1 MAELADRLAKLTPA
15 QRRLLELRRGQ
26 APAPAAAP
34 AAAPGDIPA
43 RGEEPAPLSF
53 SQRRLWFLDRM
64 EPGSAFYNLP
74 TAMRLHG
81 ALDVTALERALG
93 EIVARHAVLRS
104 VFREVA
110 GEPVQAPLPPRA
122 FVLPVDALPDAD
134 DAALRDALA
143 VEARRPFDLA
153 QGPPFRA
160 RLFRL
165 GAEDHALIVTLHHV
179 VGDAWSFGVL
189 FRELGALYGAFAA
202 GRPSPLGP
210 LPIQYADYAAWQRQ
224 HGTTQVLKPQLDW
237 WTERMAG
244 APDLLELPADRP
256 RPAVQ
261 KFRGGRHHLQLPAEL
276 TDRLRAI
283 GGEHGATLFMVLLA
297 AWQTLLA
304 RHTGREDVVVG
315 SPITGRHRAETEGLI
330 GFFVNTLALRTDLSG
345 DPSFRQLLERV
356 RRTALDAY
364 ARQDLPF
371 ETLVEALR
379 IPRDLSRQ
387 PLFQAML
394 MLHRSQGGGAFAL
407 PGLRCEPVE
416 ADPGTS
422 IFDLGLYAWDRPEGL
437 RAMLEYNAD
446 LFDAATAARFVDR
459 FRTLL
464 DGIAADP
471 DAPLS
476 RLPLMTADEAARL
489 AAWNATERAY
499 PGAECIHEII
509 ARQAAATP
517 NAVAVVFEDER
528 VTYAEL
534 DARANRLAN
543 HLRALGVGPEVRVG
557 VCAERSVE
565 LVVALLG
572 TLKAGGGYVPLD
584 PGYPRDRLAYM
595 LGDSRPSVLLTQAHL
610 AERIPPHGARTVL
623 LDADW
628 PRIAQ
633 ESDAAPEP
641 GVGLDHLAYVIY
653 TSGSTGQ
660 PKGAENAHRGIRN
673 RLLWMQE
680 AFGLDGTDAILQ
692 KTPFSF
698 DVSVW
703 EFFWPLMTGARL
715 VVARPEGH
723 REPAYLA
730 RLIGEQGVTTLH
742 FVPSMLQAF
751 LEEPDLSACA
761 PLRRVVCSGE
771 ALPAE
776 LAARF
781 FTRVDAELHNL
792 YGPTEAAVDV
802 TWWACARGD
811 ERRSVPIGRPIAN
824 TQIHLLDAR
833 LNPVA
838 PGVAGEL
845 YIAGVQVG
853 RGYLG
858 RRGLTAERFVPDPF
872 SATPGARMYR
882 TGDLARWLADGSVDY
897 LGRADHQVKIRGFR
911 IELGEIEAAL
921 AAHPGVRE
929 AVVVARTDAPGET
942 RLVAYL
948 TAAGDSVPD
957 AAALREHLRAG
968 LPEYMVPALFV
979 GMEALPLS
987 PNGKVDRKALPAPEA
1002 KRDEAVA
1009 FVAPRDETERAIAAI
1024 WREALGVEQ
1033 VGVDD
1038 NFFDLGGHSLLLV
1051 RVHGRIREAL
1061 GAEISVVELFQ
1072 HPTVGALA
1080 ARLAAGGEE
1089 QAAPAREA
1097 VDERARRQKA
1107 ALERQKQAAMQR
1119 RGSNG
1124 R

>member
-1 MAELADRLAKLTPA
+1 MADLADRLAKLTPA

-26 APAPAAAP
+26 AAAAP
-34 AAAPGDIPA
+34 AAPAAPGEIPA

-64 EPGSAFYNLP
+64 EPGNAFYNLP
-74 TAMRLHG
+74 TAVRLRG
-81 ALDVTALERALG
+81 ALDVAALERALG
-93 EIVARHAVLRS
+93 EVVARHAVLRS

-110 GEPVQAPLPPRA
+110 GEPVQAPLPPRP
-122 FVLPVDALPDAD
+122 FVLPVDALPGAD
-134 DAALRDALA
+134 DAALRAA
-143 VEARRPFDLA
+143 VAAEARRPFDLA
-153 QGPPFRA
+153 EGPPFRA

-165 GAEDHALIVTLHHV
+165 GADDHALVVTLHHV

-189 FRELGALYGAFAA
+189 FRELGALYGAFSR
-202 GRPSPLGP
+202 GEPSPLGP
-210 LPIQYADYAAWQRQ
+210 LPIQYADYAAWQRR
-224 HGTTQVLKPQLDW
+224 HGTPEALKPQLDW
-237 WTERMAG
+237 WAERMKG

-261 KFRGGRHHLQLPAEL
+261 KFRGGRHRMEL
-276 TDRLRAI
+276 SAALTERLRQI

-315 SPITGRHRAETEGLI
+315 SPIAGRNRAETEGLI

-345 DPSFRQLLERV
+345 DPPFRELVERV

-371 ETLVEALR
+371 ESLVEALR
-379 IPRDLSRQ
+379 VPRDLSRQ

-394 MLHRSQGGGAFAL
+394 MLHRPQGAFAL
-407 PGLRCEPVE
+407 PGLECEPLE

-422 IFDLGLYAWDRPEGL
+422 IFDLGLYAWDRPQGL
-437 RAMLEYNAD
+437 RTMLEYNAD
-446 LFDAATAARFVDR
+446 LFDAGTAASFANR

-464 DGIAADP
+464 EGIAADP
-471 DAPLS
+471 GARLS
-476 RLPLMTADEAARL
+476 RLPVMTADETARL

-499 PGAECIHEII
+499 PGTECIHELI

-517 NAVAVVFEDER
+517 DTVAVVFQDER

-543 HLRALGVGPEVRVG
+543 HLRGLGVGSEVRVG

-572 TLKAGGGYVPLD
+572 TLKAGGAYVPLD

-595 LGDSRPSVLLTQAHL
+595 LADSRVSVLLAQARL

-623 LDADW
+623 LDAEW
-628 PRIAQ
+628 PRIAR
-633 ESDAAPEP
+633 ESDAAPRTE
-641 GVGLDHLAYVIY
+641 VGLDHLAYVIY

-660 PKGAENAHRGIRN
+660 PKGAGNAHRGIRN

-680 AFGLDGTDAILQ
+680 AFGLDGTDAVLQ

-715 VVARPEGH
+715 VVAKPEGH

-730 RLIGEQGVTTLH
+730 RLIGEERVTTLH

-751 LEEPDLSACA
+751 LDEPDLSACA

-776 LAARF
+776 LQTRF
-781 FTRVDAELHNL
+781 FGRLDAGLHNL

-802 TWWACARGD
+802 TWWACVRGD

-824 TQIHLLDAR
+824 TRVHLLDAR

-858 RRGLTAERFVPDPF
+858 RPALTAERFVPDPF
-872 SATPGARMYR
+872 SAAPGARMYR

-948 TAAGDSVPD
+948 TAPGDAAPD

-968 LPEYMVPALFV
+968 LPEYMVPTAFV
-979 GMEALPLS
+979 TMEALPLS

-1061 GAEISVVELFQ
+1061 GAQVTVVELFQ

-1080 ARLAAGGEE
+1080 ARLASGGEE

-1119 RGSNG
+1119 RGGNG

>member
-1 MAELADRLAKLTPA
+1 MTELADRLAKLTPA

-26 APAPAAAP
+26 APAAP
-34 AAAPGDIPA
+34 AARTTPADIPA

-64 EPGSAFYNLP
+64 EPGNAFYNLP
-74 TAMRLHG
+74 SASRLRG
-81 ALDVTALERALG
+81 ALDVPALERALG
-93 EIVARHAVLRS
+93 EVVARHAVLRS

-110 GEPVQAPLPPRA
+110 GEPVQAPLPPRG
-122 FVLPVDALPDAD
+122 FVLPTDTLPDAD
-134 DAALRDALA
+134 DDTLRAALAA
-143 VEARRPFDLA
+143 EARLPFDLA
-153 QGPPFRA
+153 EGPPFRA

-165 GAEDHALIVTLHHV
+165 GADDHALIVTLHHV
-179 VGDAWSFGVL
+179 VGDAWSFNVL
-189 FRELGALYGAFAA
+189 FRELGALYGAFSRGEA
-202 GRPSPLGP
+202 SPLSA
-210 LPIQYADYAAWQRQ
+210 LPIQYADYAAWQRRD
-224 HGTTQVLKPQLDW
+224 GTSELLNPQLDW
-237 WTERMAG
+237 WTERMKG

-261 KFRGGRHHLQLPAEL
+261 KFRGGRHHLQLSAEL
-276 TDRLRAI
+276 TDRLRNIA
-283 GGEHGATLFMVLLA
+283 GEHGATLFMVLLA

-315 SPITGRHRAETEGLI
+315 SPIAGRSRAETEGLI
-330 GFFVNTLALRTDLSG
+330 GVFVNTLALRTDLSG
-345 DPSFRQLLERV
+345 DPSFRALVERV
-356 RRTALDAY
+356 RGTALDAY

-371 ETLVEALR
+371 ESLVEALR

-394 MLHRSQGGGAFAL
+394 MLHRPQGAFAL
-407 PGLRCEPVE
+407 PGLLCEPVE

-422 IFDLGLYAWDRPEGL
+422 IFDLGLYAWDRPQGL
-437 RAMLEYNAD
+437 GAMLEYNAD
-446 LFDAATAARFVDR
+446 LFDASTAARFVGR
-459 FRTLL
+459 LRTLL
-464 DGIAADP
+464 EGIAANP

-476 RLPLMTADEAARL
+476 RLPLMTADETARL
-489 AAWNATERAY
+489 AAWNATECAY
-499 PGAECIHEII
+499 PGGECIHEII
-509 ARQAAATP
+509 AAQAARTP
-517 NAVAVVFEDER
+517 DAVAVVFEDER

-543 HLRALGVGPEVRVG
+543 HLHALGVGPEVRVG

-565 LVVALLG
+565 LVVALLA

-595 LGDSRPSVLLTQAHL
+595 LGDSRVSVLLTQAHL

-633 ESDAAPEP
+633 ESDVAPET

-715 VVARPEGH
+715 VVAKPEGH

-730 RLIGEQGVTTLH
+730 RLIGQQGVTTMH

-781 FTRVDAELHNL
+781 FTRMDADLHNL

-811 ERRSVPIGRPIAN
+811 DRRSVPIGRPIAN
-824 TQIHLLDAR
+824 TRIHLLDAR

-911 IELGEIEAAL
+911 IELGEIEAVL

-929 AVVVARTDAPGET
+929 AVVVARTDAPGDT

-948 TAAGDSVPD
+948 TAAGDSAPD

-968 LPEYMVPALFV
+968 MPEYMVPTAFV
-979 GMEALPLS
+979 NMDALPLS

-1051 RVHGRIREAL
+1051 QVHGRIREAL
-1061 GAEISVVELFQ
+1061 GAQITVVELFQ

-1080 ARLAAGGEE
+1080 ARLARGGEE
-1089 QAAPAREA
+1089 QAAPARDA
-1097 VDERARRQKA
+1097 VDERSRRQKA

-1119 RGSNG
+1119 RGGNG

>member
-1 MAELADRLAKLTPA
+1 MTELATRLAKLTPA
-15 QRRLLELRRGQ
+15 QRRLLELRRAQQSG
-26 APAPAAAP
+26 AAP
-34 AAAPGDIPA
+34 AAIPA
-43 RGEEPAPLSF
+43 RGEGPAPLSF

-64 EPGSAFYNLP
+64 EPGNAFYNLP
-74 TAMRLHG
+74 NAVRLRG
-81 ALDVTALERALG
+81 ALDVPALERALG
-93 EIVARHAVLRS
+93 QVVARHAVLRS

-110 GEPVQAPLPPRA
+110 GEPVQAPLPPRPFA
-122 FVLPVDALPDAD
+122 LPVNVLFGADDDALR
-134 DAALRDALA
+134 AALAA
-143 VEARRPFDLA
+143 EARLPFDLA
-153 QGPPFRA
+153 EGPPFRA

-165 GAEDHALIVTLHHV
+165 GARDHALVVTLHHV

-202 GRPSPLGP
+202 GEPSPLGP
-210 LPIQYADYAAWQRQ
+210 LPIQYADYAAWQRR
-224 HGTTQVLKPQLDW
+224 HGTPEALAPQLDW
-237 WTERMAG
+237 WTERMKG

-261 KFRGGRHHLQLPAEL
+261 KFRGGRHRMELSGEL
-276 TDRLRAI
+276 TERLRQI

-315 SPITGRHRAETEGLI
+315 SSIAGRNRAETEGLI
-330 GFFVNTLALRTDLSG
+330 GFFVNTLAMRTDLSG
-345 DPSFRQLLERV
+345 DPGFRQLLERV

-371 ETLVEALR
+371 ESLVEALR

-387 PLFQAML
+387 PVFQAML
-394 MLHRSQGGGAFAL
+394 MLHRPQGAFAL
-407 PGLRCEPVE
+407 PGLECEPLE

-464 DGIAADP
+464 EGIAANP

-476 RLPLMTADEAARL
+476 RLPVMPAGEAAQL
-489 AAWNATERAY
+489 SAWNATGRDY
-499 PGAECIHEII
+499 PGTECIHELI
-509 ARQAAATP
+509 AKQAAATP
-517 NAVAVVFEDER
+517 DAVAVVFEDER

-534 DARANRLAN
+534 DRRANRLAN

-572 TLKAGGGYVPLD
+572 VLKAGGGYVPLD

-595 LGDSRPSVLLTQAHL
+595 LADSRVAVLLTQAHL
-610 AERIPPHGARTVL
+610 ADRIPPHGARTVR

-660 PKGAENAHRGIRN
+660 PKGAENEHRGIRN

-680 AFGLDGTDAILQ
+680 AFGLDGTDAVLQ

-715 VVARPEGH
+715 VVAKPEGH

-730 RLIGEQGVTTLH
+730 RLIGQEGVTTVH

-776 LAARF
+776 LQTRF
-781 FTRVDAELHNL
+781 FQRLGAGLHNL

-802 TWWACARGD
+802 TWWACAPD
-811 ERRSVPIGRPIAN
+811 DDRRSVPIGRPIAN

-833 LNPVA
+833 LNPVPA
-838 PGVAGEL
+838 GVAGEL

-872 SATPGARMYR
+872 SAHPGARMYR

-897 LGRADHQVKIRGFR
+897 LGRADHQVKVRGFR

-948 TAAGDSVPD
+948 TAAGEAAPD

-968 LPEYMVPALFV
+968 LPEYMVPTAFV
-979 GMEALPLS
+979 AMEALPLS

-1002 KRDEAVA
+1002 RRDEAVA
-1009 FVAPRDETERAIAAI
+1009 FVAPRDETERAIAEI

-1061 GAEISVVELFQ
+1061 GPEVTVVELFQ

-1080 ARLAAGGEE
+1080 ARLARGGE

-1119 RGSNG
+1119 RGGNG

>member
-1 MAELADRLAKLTPA
+1 MVELAETELADRLAKLTPA

-26 APAPAAAP
+26 AAAAP
-34 AAAPGDIPA
+34 AASADIPA
-43 RGEEPAPLSF
+43 RGDEPAPLSF
-53 SQRRLWFLDRM
+53 QQRRVWFLERM
-64 EPGSAFYNLP
+64 EPGNAFYNIP
-74 TAMRLHG
+74 SAVRLRG

-93 EIVARHAVLRS
+93 EVVARHAVLRS

-110 GEPVQAPLPPRA
+110 GEPVQIPLPPRP
-122 FVLPVDALPDAD
+122 FLLPEDALPDAD
-134 DAALRDALA
+134 DAALREALA
-143 VEARRPFDLA
+143 AETRRPFDLA
-153 QGPPFRA
+153 AGPPFRA

-165 GAEDHALIVTLHHV
+165 DGDDHALLVTLHHV

-189 FRELGALYGAFAA
+189 FRELGALYGAFSR
-202 GRPSPLGP
+202 GEPSPLGP
-210 LPIQYADYAAWQRQ
+210 LPIQYADYAAWQRR
-224 HGTTQVLKPQLDW
+224 HGTPDALRPQLDW
-237 WTERMAG
+237 WTERMKG

-261 KFRGGRHHLQLPAEL
+261 KFRGGRHRMEL
-276 TDRLRAI
+276 SAALTERLRQV
-283 GGEHGATLFMVLLA
+283 GGEQGATLFMVLLA

-315 SPITGRHRAETEGLI
+315 SPIVGRGRAETEGLV
-330 GFFVNTLALRTDLSG
+330 GFFANTLALRTDLSG
-345 DPSFRQLLERV
+345 DPSFRELLVRV

-379 IPRDLSRQ
+379 VPRDLSRQ
-387 PLFQAML
+387 PVFQALL
-394 MLHRSQGGGAFAL
+394 MLHRPQGEFVL
-407 PGLRCEPVE
+407 PGLECEPLE

-437 RAMLEYNAD
+437 RTMLEYNAD
-446 LFDAATAARFVDR
+446 LFDAATAARIAER
-459 FRTLL
+459 LRTLL
-464 DGIAADP
+464 EGAAADP
-471 DAPLS
+471 GLPLS
-476 RLPLMTADEAARL
+476 RLPVMTADEAARIRG
-489 AAWNATERAY
+489 WNATERPY
-499 PGAECIHEII
+499 PGAECIHETI
-509 ARQAAATP
+509 ARQAAAAP
-517 NAVAVVFEDER
+517 DAVAVVFGDER
-528 VTYAEL
+528 VTYGEL
-534 DARANRLAN
+534 DGRANRLAN
-543 HLRALGVGPEVRVG
+543 HLRRLGVGPETRVG

-572 TLKAGGGYVPLD
+572 TLRAGGGYVPLD

-595 LGDSRPSVLLTQAHL
+595 LADSRVAVLLTQAHL
-610 AERIPPHGARTVL
+610 ADRIPPHGARTVR

-628 PRIAQ
+628 PQIAA
-633 ESDAAPEP
+633 ESDAAPRT

-653 TSGSTGQ
+653 TSGSTGR
-660 PKGAENAHRGIRN
+660 PKGAENTHRGIRN
-673 RLLWMQE
+673 RLLWMQD
-680 AFGLDGTDAILQ
+680 AFGLDADDAVLQ

-730 RLIGEQGVTTLH
+730 RLIGEQGVTTMH

-751 LEEPDLSACA
+751 LDEPDLSACA

-776 LAARF
+776 LQARF
-781 FTRVDAELHNL
+781 FERIDAELHNL

-802 TWWACARGD
+802 TWWPCARD
-811 ERRSVPIGRPIAN
+811 DDRRTVPIGRPIAN
-824 TQIHLLDAR
+824 TRIHLLDAR
-833 LNPVA
+833 LHPVSI
-838 PGVAGEL
+838 GVAGEL

-872 SATPGARMYR
+872 SAEPGARMYR
-882 TGDLARWLADGSVDY
+882 TGDLARWLADGAVDY
-897 LGRADHQVKIRGFR
+897 LGRADHQVKVRGFR

-929 AVVVARTDAPGET
+929 TVVVARTDAPGDT

-948 TAAGDSVPD
+948 TASGDAVPD

-968 LPEYMVPALFV
+968 LPEHMVPAAFV

-1002 KRDEAVA
+1002 GRDPAA
-1009 FVAPRDETERAIAAI
+1009 TFVPPRDETERAIAAI

-1033 VGVDD
+1033 VGADD

-1061 GAEISVVELFQ
+1061 GADVTVVELFQ

-1080 ARLAAGGEE
+1080 ARLARGGA
-1089 QAAPAREA
+1089 QAAPALLQ
-1097 VDERARRQKA
+1097 VDERTRRQKA
-1107 ALERQKQAAMQR
+1107 ALERQKQQAMQR
-1119 RGSNG
+1119 RGNG
-1124 R
+1124 G

>member
-1 MAELADRLAKLTPA
+1 MTELAHRLARLTPA
-15 QRRLLELRRGQ
+15 QRRLLEARRSQ
-26 APAPAAAP
+26 PAAAAP
-34 AAAPGDIPA
+34 AAPAGAIPA

-74 TAMRLHG
+74 SAMRLHG
-81 ALDVTALERALG
+81 ALDVPALERALG

-104 VFREVA
+104 VLREVA

-122 FVLPVDALPDAD
+122 FVLAADDITGADDDALR
-134 DAALRDALA
+134 AALAA
-143 VEARRPFDLA
+143 EVRRPFDLA
-153 QGPPFRA
+153 EGPPFRA
-160 RLFRL
+160 RLFRI
-165 GAEDHALIVTLHHV
+165 GAEDHALILTMHHV

-189 FRELGALYGAFAA
+189 FSELAALYGAFSHGEA
-202 GRPSPLGP
+202 SPLP
-210 LPIQYADYAAWQRQ
+210 ALPIQYADYAAWQRQ
-224 HGTTQVLKPQLDW
+224 HGTSEALKPQLDW
-237 WTERMAG
+237 WAERMKG
-244 APDLLELPADRP
+244 APDLLELPVDRP

-261 KFRGGRHHLQLPAEL
+261 KFRGGCQHLQLPAEL
-276 TDRLRAI
+276 TTRLRAI
-283 GGEHGATLFMVLLA
+283 GGEHGATLFMVLMA

-304 RHTGREDVVVG
+304 RHTGSEDVVVG
-315 SPITGRHRAETEGLI
+315 SPIAGRNRAETEGLI
-330 GFFVNTLALRTDLSG
+330 GFFANTLALRTDLSG
-345 DPSFRQLLERV
+345 DPSFRTLVERV

-394 MLHRSQGGGAFAL
+394 MLHRPQAAFSL
-407 PGLRCEPVE
+407 PGLRCERLE
-416 ADPGTS
+416 AERGTS
-422 IFDLGLYAWDRPEGL
+422 IFDLCLYAWDQPDGL
-437 RAMLEYNAD
+437 RGMLEYNAD
-446 LFDAATAARFVDR
+446 LFDAATAARFTDR

-464 DGIAADP
+464 EGIAADP

-476 RLPLMTADEAARL
+476 RLPVMAADEAAQL
-489 AAWNATERAY
+489 AAWNATDREY
-499 PGAECIHEII
+499 PGTECIHELI

-517 NAVAVVFEDER
+517 HAVAVVFEDER

-543 HLRALGVGPEVRVG
+543 HLRGLGVGPEVRVG

-565 LVVALLG
+565 LVVALLA

-595 LGDSRPSVLLTQAHL
+595 LGDARVSVLLTQAHL
-610 AERIPPHGARTVL
+610 AELIPPHGARTVL

-628 PRIAQ
+628 PLIAR
-633 ESDAAPEP
+633 ESDEAPRTA
-641 GVGLDHLAYVIY
+641 VGPDHLAYVIY

-703 EFFWPLMTGARL
+703 EFFWPLMAGARL
-715 VVARPEGH
+715 VVAKPEGH
-723 REPAYLA
+723 RDPAYLA
-730 RLIGEQGVTTLH
+730 RLIGQQGVTTLH

-781 FTRVDAELHNL
+781 HTRLGAELHNL

-811 ERRSVPIGRPIAN
+811 DRRSVPIGRPIAN

-853 RGYLG
+853 RGYLE

-911 IELGEIEAAL
+911 IELGEIEAVL

-929 AVVVARTDAPGET
+929 AVVVARTDAGDT

-948 TAAGDSVPD
+948 TAAGDAAPD
-957 AAALREHLRAG
+957 AGTLREHLRATV
-968 LPEYMVPALFV
+968 PEYMVPTAFV
-979 GMEALPLS
+979 SMEALPLS

-1051 RVHGRIREAL
+1051 QVHGRIREAL
-1061 GAEISVVELFQ
+1061 GGDIIVVELFQ

-1080 ARLAAGGEE
+1080 GRLAGGGEE
-1089 QAAPAREA
+1089 AAPGRDAA
-1097 VDERARRQKA
+1097 DERARRQKA

-1119 RGSNG
+1119 RGGNV

>member
-1 MAELADRLAKLTPA
+1 MTELADRLARLTPA
-15 QRRLLELRRGQ
+15 QRKLLELRRAQQSG
-26 APAPAAAP
+26 AAPAAAP
-34 AAAPGDIPA
+34 ATIPA

-74 TAMRLHG
+74 TAVRLRG
-81 ALDVTALERALG
+81 ALDVPALERALG

-122 FVLPVDALPDAD
+122 LVLAADALPDAD
-134 DAALRDALA
+134 DAALRAA
-143 VEARRPFDLA
+143 VAAEARRPFDLA
-153 QGPPFRA
+153 EGPPFRA

-165 GAEDHALIVTLHHV
+165 GAEDHALVVTLHHV

-189 FRELGALYGAFAA
+189 FRELAALYGAFARGEA
-202 GRPSPLGP
+202 SPLAP
-210 LPIQYADYAAWQRQ
+210 LPIQYADYAAWQRT
-224 HGTTQVLKPQLDW
+224 HGTPEALKPQLDW
-237 WTERMAG
+237 WTERMKG

-261 KFRGGRHHLQLPAEL
+261 KFRGGRHSLQLSAAL
-276 TDRLRAI
+276 TERLRDI
-283 GGEHGATLFMVLLA
+283 GGAHGATLFMVLLA

-315 SPITGRHRAETEGLI
+315 SPIAGRGRAETEGLI

-345 DPSFRQLLERV
+345 DPSFGELLERV

-394 MLHRSQGGGAFAL
+394 MLHRPQGTFVL
-407 PGLRCEPVE
+407 PGLECRPVE

-422 IFDLGLYAWDRPEGL
+422 LFDLGLYAWDRPEGL
-437 RAMLEYNAD
+437 HARLEYNAD
-446 LFDAATAARFVDR
+446 LFDAGTAARFAER
-459 FRTLL
+459 LRTLL

-471 DAPLS
+471 GAPLS
-476 RLPLMTADEAARL
+476 RLPVMTADETAQL

-499 PGAECIHEII
+499 PGEACIHDLI

-517 NAVAVVFEDER
+517 DAVAVVFQDER

-534 DARANRLAN
+534 DRRANQLAN

-565 LVVALLG
+565 LVVALLA

-595 LGDSRPSVLLTQAHL
+595 LADSRISVLLAQAHL
-610 AERIPPHGARTVL
+610 ADRIPPHGARTVL

-628 PRIAQ
+628 PRIAR
-633 ESDAAPEP
+633 ESGAAPVA
-641 GVGLDHLAYVIY
+641 GVTLDHLAYVIY

-680 AFGLDGTDAILQ
+680 AFGLDATDAILQ

-715 VVARPEGH
+715 VMAKPEGH

-730 RLIGEQGVTTLH
+730 GLIGQEGVTTLH

-776 LAARF
+776 LQTRF
-781 FTRVDAELHNL
+781 FQRIGAELHNL

-802 TWWACARGD
+802 TWWPCARGD
-811 ERRSVPIGRPIAN
+811 DRRGVPIGRPIAN
-824 TQIHLLDAR
+824 TRVHLLDAR
-833 LNPVA
+833 RNPV
-838 PGVAGEL
+838 PVGVAGEL

-911 IELGEIEAAL
+911 IELGEVEAAL

-948 TAAGDSVPD
+948 TASGDSAPD

-968 LPEYMVPALFV
+968 LPEYMVPAAFV
-979 GMEALPLS
+979 AMEALPLS

-1009 FVAPRDETERAIAAI
+1009 FVAPRDETERAIAAL
-1024 WREALGVEQ
+1024 WCEALRVEQ

-1061 GAEISVVELFQ
+1061 GAEITVVELFQ
-1072 HPTVGALA
+1072 HPTVGSLA
-1080 ARLAAGGEE
+1080 ARLARGGE
-1089 QAAPAREA
+1089 QAAPARDA
-1097 VDERARRQKA
+1097 VDERTRRQKA

-1119 RGSNG
+1119 RGGNG

>member
-1 MAELADRLAKLTPA
+1 MTELADRLAKLTPA
-15 QRRLLELRRGQ
+15 QRKLLELRRAQQSGA
-26 APAPAAAP
+26 APSSAADPAA
-34 AAAPGDIPA
+34 IPA

-74 TAMRLHG
+74 SAVRLRG
-81 ALDVTALERALG
+81 ALDVPALERALG
-93 EIVARHAVLRS
+93 EVVARHAVLRS

-110 GEPVQAPLPPRA
+110 GEPVQAPLPPRPFA
-122 FVLPVDALPDAD
+122 LPVDVLSDAGD
-134 DAALRDALA
+134 DALRAALA
-143 VEARRPFDLA
+143 AEARLPFDLA
-153 QGPPFRA
+153 EGPPFRA
-160 RLFRL
+160 RLLRI

-202 GRPSPLGP
+202 GEPSPLGP
-210 LPIQYADYAAWQRQ
+210 LPIQYADYAAWQRR
-224 HGTTQVLKPQLDW
+224 HGTPEALAPQLDW
-237 WTERMAG
+237 WTERMKG

-261 KFRGGRHHLQLPAEL
+261 KFRGGRHRMEL
-276 TDRLRAI
+276 SAALTERLRQI
-283 GGEHGATLFMVLLA
+283 GGEQGATLFMVLLA

-304 RHTGREDVVVG
+304 RHTGRDDVVVG
-315 SPITGRHRAETEGLI
+315 SPIGGRNRAETEGLI

-345 DPSFRQLLERV
+345 DPSFRELLQRV

-394 MLHRSQGGGAFAL
+394 MLHRPQAAHAL
-407 PGLRCEPVE
+407 PGLECEPVE

-437 RAMLEYNAD
+437 HTRLEYNAD

-464 DGIAADP
+464 EGVAANP

-476 RLPLMTADEAARL
+476 RLPVMTADETAQL
-489 AAWNATERAY
+489 HAWNATERAY

-517 NAVAVVFEDER
+517 DAVAVVFEDER

-543 HLRALGVGPEVRVG
+543 HLRGLGVGPEVRVG

-565 LVVALLG
+565 LVVALLA

-595 LGDSRPSVLLTQAHL
+595 LGDSRISVLLTQAHL

-628 PRIAQ
+628 PRIAE
-633 ESDAAPEP
+633 ESDVAPRTE
-641 GVGLDHLAYVIY
+641 VSLDHLAYVIY

-680 AFGLDGTDAILQ
+680 AYGLDGTDAILQ

-715 VVARPEGH
+715 VVAKPEGH
-723 REPAYLA
+723 RDPAYLA
-730 RLIGEQGVTTLH
+730 RLIGQQGVTTLH

-776 LAARF
+776 LQTRF
-781 FTRVDAELHNL
+781 FARIDAELHNL

-802 TWWACARGD
+802 TWWPCARGD
-811 ERRSVPIGRPIAN
+811 DRRSVPIGRPIAN

-948 TAAGDSVPD
+948 TASGDSAPD

-968 LPEYMVPALFV
+968 LPEYMVPTAFV
-979 GMEALPLS
+979 AMDTLPLS

-1024 WREALGVEQ
+1024 WRQALGVEQ

-1051 RVHGRIREAL
+1051 QVHGRIREAL
-1061 GAEISVVELFQ
+1061 GADITVVELFQ

-1080 ARLAAGGEE
+1080 ARLARGEE
-1089 QAAPAREA
+1089 QDAPAREA

-1119 RGSNG
+1119 RGGNG

>member
-1 MAELADRLAKLTPA
+1 MAELADRLARLTPA
-15 QRRLLELRRGQ
+15 QRRLLELRRGE
-26 APAPAAAP
+26 AAAAP
-34 AAAPGDIPA
+34 AAPAAPGDIPA

-74 TAMRLHG
+74 SAVRLRG
-81 ALDVTALERALG
+81 ALDVPALERALG

-110 GEPVQAPLPPRA
+110 GEPVQAPLPPRP
-122 FVLPVDALPDAD
+122 FVLSVDALPGAG
-134 DAALRDALA
+134 DAALRAGLA
-143 VEARRPFDLA
+143 AEARRPFDLA

-160 RLFRL
+160 RLFRV
-165 GAEDHALIVTLHHV
+165 GADDHALMVTLHHV

-189 FRELGALYGAFAA
+189 FRELGALYGAFSR
-202 GRPSPLGP
+202 GEPSPLP
-210 LPIQYADYAAWQRQ
+210 ALPIQYADYAAWQRQ
-224 HGTTQVLKPQLDW
+224 HGTPELLKPQMEW
-237 WTERMAG
+237 WTERLKG

-261 KFRGGRHHLQLPAEL
+261 KFRGGRQHLQLSAEL
-276 TDRLRAI
+276 TNRLRNI

-304 RHTGREDVVVG
+304 RHTGSEDVVVG
-315 SPITGRHRAETEGLI
+315 SPIVGRNRAETEGLI
-330 GFFVNTLALRTDLSG
+330 GVFVNTLALRTDLSG
-345 DPSFRQLLERV
+345 DPSFRALVERV

-371 ETLVEALR
+371 ESLVEALR

-394 MLHRSQGGGAFAL
+394 MLHRPQGAFAL

-422 IFDLGLYAWDRPEGL
+422 IFDLGLYAWDRPQGL
-437 RAMLEYNAD
+437 GAMLEYNAD

-476 RLPLMTADEAARL
+476 RLPVMTADEAARL

-499 PGAECIHEII
+499 PGTECVHQII
-509 ARQAAATP
+509 AAQAARTP
-517 NAVAVVFEDER
+517 DAVAVVFEDEQ

-543 HLRALGVGPEVRVG
+543 HLRGLGVGPEVRVG
-557 VCAERSVE
+557 VCAERAVE

-572 TLKAGGGYVPLD
+572 TLKAGGAYVPLD

-595 LGDSRPSVLLTQAHL
+595 LADSRVSVLLTQARL
-610 AERIPPHGARTVL
+610 AERIPPHAARTVL

-628 PRIAQ
+628 PRIAE
-633 ESDAAPEP
+633 ESAGAPEA

-653 TSGSTGQ
+653 TSGSTGR
-660 PKGAENAHRGIRN
+660 PKGAENAHGGIRN

-680 AFGLDGTDAILQ
+680 AFGLDGTDAVLQ

-703 EFFWPLMTGARL
+703 EFFWPLMVGARL
-715 VVARPEGH
+715 VVAKPEGH

-730 RLIGEQGVTTLH
+730 RLIGQQGVTTLH

-781 FTRVDAELHNL
+781 FTRVGAELHNL

-802 TWWACARGD
+802 TWWPCARDD

-824 TQIHLLDAR
+824 TRIHLLDAR
-833 LNPVA
+833 LHPV
-838 PGVAGEL
+838 PIGVAGEL

-872 SATPGARMYR
+872 SAQPGARMYR
-882 TGDLARWLADGSVDY
+882 TGDLARWLADGGVDY
-897 LGRADHQVKIRGFR
+897 LGRADHQVKVRGFR

-948 TAAGDSVPD
+948 TSSGDSAPD

-968 LPEYMVPALFV
+968 LPEYMVPAAFV
-979 GMEALPLS
+979 AMEALPLS

-1002 KRDEAVA
+1002 KRDESLA

-1061 GAEISVVELFQ
+1061 GAQVTVVELFQ

-1080 ARLAAGGEE
+1080 ARLAGGGEE
-1089 QAAPAREA
+1089 AGPARGA

-1119 RGSNG
+1119 RGGNG